1 MSLNTHLYPIALL
14 LVGRGTK
21 GHVSFLCNANS
32 SSLIAAFQWSCAELH
47 ILFVGSL
54 LTIKALGLCI
64 PDLDL
69 IRMPCLF
76 VGMAGRLTGGASV
89 KDTLV
94 LVHGETQVLGV
105 H

>member
-1 MSLNTHLYPIALL
+1 MFHFFVMPIAHLL
-14 LVGRGTK
+14 LQP
-21 GHVSFLCNANS
+21 SNAH
-32 SSLIAAFQWSCAELH
+32 AAGLH
-47 ILFVGSL
+47 ILPVGSL

-94 LVHGETQVLGV
+94 LVHGETQVLAV